1 MYENEVSRLFNEA
14 LHKRGM
20 GAQGGQFVASDG
32 TKSKSLGYDGKA
44 GSGYGRKGG
53 DSNVRRLQRELNRL
67 GITDSGGKSLAV
79 DGKFGPKTTAAVKRL
94 QRKLKL
100 PADGKITPA
109 LLARVKRIKKVSGN
123 KVEGGRVPEGAGKK
137 APAKKAGTA
146 PVRKAAQQGRA
157 AATKK
162 AATVKKAVA
171 PKKAAPVRS
180 AR

>member
-1 MYENEVSRLFNEA
+1 MHEDEVSRLFNEA

-32 TKSKSLGYDGKA
+32 TKSKSLGYDGKN

-67 GITDSGGKSLAV
+67 GIADSGGKSLAV

-137 APAKKAGTA
+137 AP
-146 PVRKAAQQGRA
+146 VRKAAQQTRA

-162 AATVKKAVA
+162 AAVVKKAAAAKKAVA